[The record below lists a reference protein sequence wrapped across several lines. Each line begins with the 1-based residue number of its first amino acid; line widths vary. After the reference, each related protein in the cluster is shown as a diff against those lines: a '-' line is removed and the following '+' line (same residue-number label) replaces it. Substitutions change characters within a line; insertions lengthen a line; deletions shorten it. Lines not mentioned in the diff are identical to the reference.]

1 MKREILKQ
9 FEELEDLV
17 DIEIK
22 NIASKLLEEYSTYQ
36 EAVDA
41 LNDYYRSR
49 FKLDDHVYSE
59 IHKKMIAQSTKGQQQ
74 RLPKIDIDNIKV
86 KNIVASLKD

>member
-17 DIEIK
+17 NNEIK
-22 NIASKLLEEYSTYQ
+22 NIANKLMEEYSSYQ
-36 EAVDA
+36 EAIEA
-41 LNDYYRSR
+41 LNDYYFSK

-59 IHKKMIAQSTKGQQQ
+59 IHKKMIALST
-74 RLPKIDIDNIKV
+74 N
-86 KNIVASLKD
+86 S

>member
-36 EAVDA
+36 EAVEA
-41 LNDYYRSR
+41 LKDYYRSR
-49 FKLDDHVYSE
+49 FKLDDYVYSE
-59 IHKKMIAQSTKGQQQ
+59 IHKKMIAQATK
-74 RLPKIDIDNIKV
+74 
-86 KNIVASLKD
+86 

>member
-22 NIASKLLEEYSTYQ
+22 NIYSKLLEEYSTQ
-36 EAVDA
+36 KEAVEA
-41 LNDYYRSR
+41 LNDYYGSR
-49 FKLDDHVYSE
+49 FKLDDYVYSE
-59 IHKKMIAQSTKGQQQ
+59 IHKKMIAQATK
-74 RLPKIDIDNIKV
+74 
-86 KNIVASLKD
+86 

>member
-36 EAVDA
+36 EAVEA

-59 IHKKMIAQSTKGQQQ
+59 IHKKNDCTG
-74 RLPKIDIDNIKV
+74 N
-86 KNIVASLKD
+86 

>member
-36 EAVDA
+36 EAVEA
-41 LNDYYRSR
+41 LNDYYLSR

-59 IHKKMIAQSTKGQQQ
+59 IYKKMIAQATK
-74 RLPKIDIDNIKV
+74 
-86 KNIVASLKD
+86 

>member
-36 EAVDA
+36 EAVEA

-59 IHKKMIAQSTKGQQQ
+59 IHKKMVAQATKG
-74 RLPKIDIDNIKV
+74 
-86 KNIVASLKD
+86 

>member
-22 NIASKLLEEYSTYQ
+22 NIASQLLEECSTFQ
-36 EAVDA
+36 EAVEA

-49 FKLDDHVYSE
+49 FKLDDYVYSE
-59 IHKKMIAQSTKGQQQ
+59 IHKKMIAQATK
-74 RLPKIDIDNIKV
+74 
-86 KNIVASLKD
+86 